1 MNFIQTILTTAIIIE
16 IITLIGRF
24 GLNISTKHLWIK
36 TMNRFGFKYWFH
48 FHHIFFGII
57 VFVIASINNNPL
69 YSSIGLGI
77 ALSDVIHHSLLSF
90 FIGNPEFHIIY
101 KISDTK
107 GKRKMRH
114 HLIHKVTEQSIQK

>member
-24 GLNISTKHLWIK
+24 GLNISTKHIWIK
-36 TMNRFGFKYWFH
+36 TMKHLGFKHWFH
-48 FHHIFFGII
+48 FHHIFLGII
-57 VFVIASINNNPL
+57 VFVIATINRSPF
-69 YSSIGLGI
+69 YSSIGIGI
-77 ALSDVIHHSLLSF
+77 ALSDVVHHTLLSF

-107 GKRKMRH
+107 GKRKIRQ
-114 HLIHKVTEQSIQK
+114 HLIHKITEQSIQK